1 MRVLTSILL
10 ILTGF
15 GLVAYSYA
23 GAYIQLLRE
32 MDRSESLEEVSDPIF
47 KLFEYLLTGGA
58 PQLSGF
64 LYLGLLLFAIGV
76 VTLIVRSKRDDALDA
91 DE

>member
-32 MDRSESLEEVSDPIF
+32 MDRSETLEEVSNPIF
-47 KLFEYLLTGGA
+47 QLIEYLLSGGA
-58 PQLSGF
+58 PQMTNF
-64 LYLGLLLFAIGV
+64 LYLGLLLFAVGV
-76 VTLIVRSKRDDALDA
+76 VMLIVRPKKDDQ
-91 DE
+91 